1 MDVYIRPF
9 GSSFYHPAS
18 RSANAEYGV
27 NSPVDAGMLMFAY
40 DSTFI
45 RAWCIDVQ
53 CARLVTVHSQ
63 CAPVRTGSAFLL
75 LSRIDVMCTS
85 VLPLQ

>member
-40 DSTFI
+40 DSTVI
-45 RAWCIDVQ
+45 RAWCVGEQ
-53 CARLVTVHSQ
+53 CARRVTVRSQ
-63 CAPVRTGSAFLL
+63 CAPVRTGS
-75 LSRIDVMCTS
+75 
-85 VLPLQ
+85 VLPPLASITLPIQLRC